1 MGELQIFNYEE
12 KAIRTVTING
22 EPWWVA
28 KDVCDIL
35 NHSNSRMALESLE
48 DDEKGVSKVYTPG
61 GLQDVSI
68 VNESGLYSLI
78 LKSNKPE
85 AKKFKKWITSE
96 VIPSIRKTGSY
107 SIESDPAKFLAQAVQ
122 LANKLLEEQKP
133 LVEFAQA
140 VRDSKEGILIRDMA
154 KALNPPTGEK
164 RLYLWLR
171 NNKMIMPYSTEPYQ
185 PFIDRGIFSRR
196 ENVYD
201 GADGDKHISF
211 TTLITGKGQQYIQQ
225 KWSKDCL

>member
-35 NHSNSRMALESLE
+35 EIQNTSQAIQSLE
-48 DDEKGVSKVYTPG
+48 DDERSMFNIGRQGNTNV
-61 GLQDVSI
+61 I
-68 VNESGLYSLI
+68 NESGLYSLI
-78 LKSNKPE
+78 IQSRKPE

-107 SIESDPAKFLAQAVQ
+107 TIESDPAKFLAQAVQ

-140 VRDSKEGILIRDMA
+140 VHDSKEGILIRDMA

-164 RLYLWLR
+164 RLYSWLR

-225 KWSKDCL
+225 KWSKEELC